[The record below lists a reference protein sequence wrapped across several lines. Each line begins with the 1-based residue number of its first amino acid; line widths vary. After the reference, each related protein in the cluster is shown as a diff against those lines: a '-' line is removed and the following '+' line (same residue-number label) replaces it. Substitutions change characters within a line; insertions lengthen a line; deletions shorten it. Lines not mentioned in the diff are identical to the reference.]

1 MARLQHVFVQDVS
14 TGKKT
19 TLKQFKNHS
28 TDLLMESC
36 ITKKEIIQSKFIKGY
51 DLENLITKYKISV
64 TKRGKDYYINKDQLA
79 KALKSEK
86 LTKK

>member
-1 MARLQHVFVQDVS
+1 MARLQHVFVQNVK

-28 TDLLMESC
+28 TDLLIESC
-36 ITKKEIIQSKFIKGY
+36 ITQKEILQSKFINKY
-51 DLENLITKYKISV
+51 DLENIIAKYKISV